1 MTNKIILLI
10 VSICTLFLNTTFGQN
25 NGKLGVGDIAPEIRF
40 SKWLKGPQFNNF
52 DPQQVYVMEF
62 WATWC
67 GPCKAA
73 MPHLTE
79 LQKRYNGK
87 VTFVG
92 VNVWEKISKGESYE
106 TVVPN
111 VEKFVKGNDANM
123 GYTVIVDDKE
133 QYMGNN
139 WLKAAGQ
146 NGIPAS
152 FIIKDNRIVWL
163 GHPQGIDAVLPKVL
177 DGSFDAESFKLE
189 ADKAAQKEREFM
201 EARMALLNPI
211 QEALA
216 AKDFDKAFILMD
228 KLIADKPDFKKMMDL
243 TRFKI
248 LVNEVSEKE
257 AVLFATKSLATKDIT
272 PPLILSEVYKVEGL
286 SSETY
291 LWVTDLFREDEEIK
305 NPLVA
310 DALATCYAK
319 GDNFAKAINMEKKA
333 IEIAEQA
340 LKDGT
345 MVGTVM
351 DYTVAEYKN
360 KLALYKQGK
369 LK

>member
-1 MTNKIILLI
+1 MTNKIMLLI

-40 SKWLKGPQFNNF
+40 SKWLKGPQFNTF
-52 DPQQVYVMEF
+52 DPQQIYVMEF

-67 GPCKAA
+67 GPCKQA

-79 LQKRYNGK
+79 LQKQYEGK
-87 VTFVG
+87 ATFVG

-111 VEKFVKGNDANM
+111 VEKFVRGNDTNM
-123 GYTVIVDDKE
+123 GYTVFVDNGE
-133 QYMGNN
+133 QHMGNN

-163 GHPQGIDAVLPKVL
+163 GHPNGLDAILPKVL
-177 DGSFDAESFKLE
+177 DGSFDEKAFKAE
-189 ADKAAQKEREFM
+189 ADKNAQKEREYM
-201 EARMALLNPI
+201 EARMALFNPI
-211 QEALA
+211 QEALL
-216 AKDFDKAFILMD
+216 AKDHKKAFALMD
-228 KLIADKPDFKKMMDL
+228 KLTSEKPEYKKMMDITKFKTLL
-243 TRFKI
+243 TEIDERQAVDFA
-248 LVNEVSEKE
+248 KE
-257 AVLFATKSLATKDIT
+257 ALVADPSISSLLLAEI
-272 PPLILSEVYKVEGL
+272 YKVDGL
-286 SSETY
+286 SNETY
-291 LWVTDLFREDEEIK
+291 IWLADNFPDKDKIT

-310 DALATCYAK
+310 DAIATCYAK
-319 GDNFAKAINMEKKA
+319 GGNFEKAIISQKKA
-333 IEIAEQA
+333 LEIAEKA
-340 LKDGT
+340 LKEGT

-351 DYTVAEYKN
+351 DYTVQEYKD
-360 KLALYKQGK
+360 KIALYKKGE